1 MAAALRELVHMRV
14 VLSERFLVLVF
25 FCLLVLVFLVD
36 VVDGL
41 VDMLDV
47 FHVFVKMLVLKMCV
61 V

>member
-25 FCLLVLVFLVD
+25 FCLLVLMLFVD

-47 FHVFVKMLVLKMCV
+47 FHVFVEVFSLRV
-61 V
+61 